1 MEKNLF
7 KNKVFI
13 DNDSY
18 SNFFKYGV
26 IILCVLIFGIL
37 GWGLYV
43 HFETGKD
50 TSLSSTA
57 ICMLVVFIFIWLTRW
72 TTANA
77 FIYSMYNGVLFR
89 IVLPNEMGRDGI
101 AMEGLGSLTGNQET
115 GILAGGAMA
124 VAGVKVREQQQ
135 NRMAEDDAFLE
146 KILQQGYSQQV
157 LQVLSIKRFGKGYK
171 VKMRCTAP
179 GMVVPSMKTSFY
191 IFPGYNDYEELIEY
205 FKYFKDHTTEKI
217 NWK

>member
-1 MEKNLF
+1 MGGY
-7 KNKVFI
+7 V
-13 DNDSY
+13 
-18 SNFFKYGV
+18 NFV
-26 IILCVLIFGIL
+26 
-37 GWGLYV
+37 
-43 HFETGKD
+43 TGKD
-50 TSLSSTA
+50 MTLTVAA
-57 ICMLVVFIFIWLTRW
+57 IGMLVVFIFIWSTRW

-77 FIYSMYNGVLFR
+77 SIYSMYNGVLFR
-89 IVLPNEMGRDGI
+89 IVLPNETGRDGI
-101 AMEGLGSLTGNQET
+101 AMEGLGSLTGNPEAGT
-115 GILAGGAMA
+115 LAGGAMA

-217 NWK
+217 NWR

>member
-18 SNFFKYGV
+18 SNFFKFGA
-26 IILCVLIFGIL
+26 IFLITISL
-37 GWGLYV
+37 GLAAWGGYV
-43 HFETGKD
+43 HFVTGKD
-50 TSLSSTA
+50 MTLTVTA
-57 ICMLVVFIFIWLTRW
+57 ISMLVVFIFIWSTRW

-77 FIYSMYNGVLFR
+77 SIYSMYNDILFR

-101 AMEGLGSLTGNQET
+101 AMEGLGSLTGNQEAGT
-115 GILAGGAMA
+115 LAGGAMA

-157 LQVLSIKRFGKGYK
+157 LHVLSIKRFGKGYK
-171 VKMRCTAP
+171 VKMRCTAL

-205 FKYFKDHTTEKI
+205 FKYFQDHTTEKI

>member
-1 MEKNLF
+1 MKKNLF

-18 SNFFKYGV
+18 SNFFKYGA
-26 IILCVLIFGIL
+26 IFLTLFGF
-37 GWGLYV
+37 GAV
-43 HFETGKD
+43 AFFSHMEKATGKD
-50 TSLSSTA
+50 MTGIA
-57 ICMLVVFIFIWLTRW
+57 ILAVVIVLFFFIWSTRW

-77 FIYSMYNGVLFR
+77 SIYSMYNDILFR

-101 AMEGLGSLTGNQET
+101 AMEGLGSLTGNQEAGT
-115 GILAGGAMA
+115 LAGGAMA

-157 LQVLSIKRFGKGYK
+157 LHVLSIKRFGKGYK

-217 NWK
+217 NWR